1 VPAALAAARIAC
13 NAELE
18 WQRVRHLR
26 GVVPMIDWVQLN
38 LTALLQVVMIDLVL
52 AADNAVIVGLAASRV
67 APELRN
73 SVVFWGIAGAVALRI
88 AFAVVAA
95 SLLNVVGLLAAGGFL
110 LLWVCWKMYWELT
123 HAGRKRVAAH
133 GVLRATG
140 ESVGGHMS
148 FAAAV
153 TQIVAADVSMSLDNV
168 LAVAGA
174 AKGDPWVLIVGL
186 GIAIVLM
193 AVAANAI
200 ANVLARFPWI
210 AWIGWAVILYVALEM
225 IYVGWQQACEPWGIA
240 CPPDIG
246 GWVRGMLG
254 R

>member
-1 VPAALAAARIAC
+1 
-13 NAELE
+13 
-18 WQRVRHLR
+18 
-26 GVVPMIDWVQLN
+26 MIDWVQQN

-67 APELRN
+67 VPALRK
-73 SVVFWGIAGAVALRI
+73 SVIFWGIAGAVALRI
-88 AFAVVAA
+88 AFAAVATY
-95 SLLNVVGLLAAGGFL
+95 LLGIVGLLAAGGFL

-123 HAGRKRVAAH
+123 HAGAKRVAAH

-140 ESVGGHMS
+140 EPAGRPMS
-148 FAAAV
+148 FGSAV
-153 TQIVAADVSMSLDNV
+153 TQIIIADVSMSLDNV

-174 AKGDPWVLIVGL
+174 AKGEPTVLIVGL
-186 GIAIVLM
+186 GIAILLM

-225 IYVGWQQACEPWGIA
+225 IYLGWQQACGPWGIT

-246 GWVRGMLG
+246 GWVKGMLG